1 MHRGGSIFLHY
12 IEQGLLVNA
21 YQIIRAIVVLV
32 AADSWAHF
40 SVDPPQF

>member
-1 MHRGGSIFLHY
+1 MHRGGSILLYY

-32 AADSWAHF
+32 AADS
-40 SVDPPQF
+40 